1 MSQADGFSQDL
12 LEEIREIF
20 DHFDRD
26 SNGVI
31 DASEFRALLEAL
43 GADMEPEEIALG
55 LSIVD
60 ADSNGTV
67 EWDEFLPWWAENRP
81 A

>member
-1 MSQADGFSQDL
+1 MSQAISQEQ

-26 SNGVI
+26 KNGVI

-43 GADMEPEEIALG
+43 GAEMEPEEIAIG

-60 ADSNGTV
+60 SDQNGTV
-67 EWDEFLPWWAENRP
+67 EWDEFLPWWSENRP